1 MAPWEEPGR
10 SFLEAQKKRKEQELK
25 QPVRTIDVL
34 QTVVSAL
41 SAYAADYHDLPDPDA
56 GEEDWREVRMR
67 EKWDGIPYVEGGE
80 PIIRLHV
87 GEDIF
92 QIYFSKERKK

>member
-1 MAPWEEPGR
+1 MAPWENP
-10 SFLEAQKKRKEQELK
+10 SDKYSKAQKERKERELK
-25 QPVRTIDVL
+25 QPVRTMDVL
-34 QTVVSAL
+34 ETVASAL
-41 SAYAADYHDLPDPDA
+41 STYAADYHDLPSPDA
-56 GEEDWREVRMR
+56 GKEDWREVRMR

-87 GEDIF
+87 GEDVF